1 MFARNALR
9 ALAVVILL
17 MMMTSAGASEASDSF
32 LKVLTWN
39 IQVGSDAGVFP
50 NGWTKRK
57 AALRALL
64 PKQEGD
70 VICLQEPTKEQLNF
84 VAPLLPKHSFVGVGR
99 DDGKEKGEFCPIFYD
114 RTKLELVKSGTFWL
128 SDTPDSSKNTWDLM
142 YKRICTWAM
151 LRAKAGGTEF
161 CVFNTH
167 FPLNPLAR
175 KKSADLVVK
184 QIESICPSGTRIVV
198 GDFNCEPGSDAW
210 KCFENAGFHNAE
222 ALLTK
227 QDSATK
233 LSPTYHVGGKPTVC
247 IDAVFLSRGIS
258 AKSHRL
264 INQAVDGIY
273 PSDHFGTLVM
283 IRLDDHS

>member
-1 MFARNALR
+1 MLARNALR
-9 ALAVVILL
+9 ALAFVFLLL
-17 MMMTSAGASEASDSF
+17 MMTNAGASEASNSF

-57 AALRALL
+57 AALKALL
-64 PKQEGD
+64 SKQESD

-84 VAPLLPKHSFVGVGR
+84 VAPLLPNHSFIGVGR

-151 LRAKAGGTEF
+151 LRAKGGGTQF

-175 KKSADLVVK
+175 KKSAELVVK
-184 QIESICPSGTRIVV
+184 QIESICPGRNRILV
-198 GDFNCEPGSDAW
+198 GDFNCELGSDAW

-227 QDSATK
+227 PATAAT

-247 IDAVFLSRGIS
+247 IDAVFLSKGLS

-264 INQAVDGIY
+264 INQAVDGVY

-283 IRLDDHS
+283 IGLDDHS